1 MAMGGR
7 VSERAPPDRSG
18 GRRLTRG
25 QRLAYLG
32 CSVGIG
38 VFSAFNNFTLT
49 LWLASFTSSYV
60 LLGLLGNTRTF
71 EGAIVSPLA
80 GAWSDRIWLGWLGR
94 RRPFI
99 LAGGLLSAVL
109 LALTP
114 ALGRAGLPIGAGW
127 LPNEIAQLG
136 ATILTILLF
145 TVTFNAMDDIYR
157 ALLADVAAP
166 EERNG
171 LSALALGV
179 EMVSQVAILMV
190 GYVLWSD
197 RVPDEAF
204 AVTGG
209 LMAVAILVTVLGV
222 REPEP
227 VAPHPP
233 TPSPASRRGGNNPHD
248 LPWESPTTGPLPRGP
263 SAAPP
268 PHGPSPLPEGE
279 GAFAP
284 LSAATGRGRGW
295 GLLGEYRAAVVLG
308 LVMFFYWS
316 GVNAVLPLVS
326 VYVRDILHGSVGESQ
341 LLPALMLLSTMLMA
355 IPAGLLGDRFGKRRV
370 MGTGALIIACAAVS
384 ALAITTLWQGA
395 VVFVLAGIG
404 SAAVMVLTIPLL
416 SDLVP
421 RQHMGLA
428 TGAIA
433 ASGSIAAPLAALA
446 AGGLSEVFGPRAIF
460 GLMATMVA
468 IALAL
473 LPFTQAPEAGPESPA
488 LAETANLSP

>member
-1 MAMGGR
+1 M
-7 VSERAPPDRSG
+7 SERAPSNTRSS
-18 GRRLTRG
+18 GRRLARG

-32 CSVGIG
+32 CSAGIG

-114 ALGRAGLPIGAGW
+114 AIGRAGLSIGPGW
-127 LPNEIAQLG
+127 LPNAVAQLG

-171 LSALALGV
+171 LSALALEV
-179 EMVSQVAILMV
+179 EMVSQVAVLVV

-197 RVPDEAF
+197 AVPDEAF

-209 LMAVAILVTVLGV
+209 LMTVAILVTVLGV
-222 REPEP
+222 REPLP
-227 VAPHPP
+227 PIAGPPHPEGP
-233 TPSPASRRGGNNPHD
+233 TPLTPSPSQWRGGD
-248 LPWESPTTGPLPRGP
+248 EI
-263 SAAPP
+263 A
-268 PHGPSPLPEGE
+268 
-279 GAFAP
+279 AP
-284 LSAATGRGRGW
+284 LSAAAGRGWAW
-295 GLLGEYRAAVVLG
+295 GLLGEYRAAFVLG

-370 MGTGALIIACAAVS
+370 IGAGAFIIACAAVS
-384 ALAITTLWQGA
+384 ALTITTLWQGA

-421 RQHMGLA
+421 RQHMGMA
-428 TGAIA
+428 TGALA

-446 AGGLSEVFGPRAIF
+446 AGGLSEMFGPRAIF
-460 GLMATMVA
+460 GLMVGMVA

-473 LPFTQAPEAGPESPA
+473 LPFTQAREAGPESPT
-488 LAETANLSP
+488 LAEAADVRSSTG